1 MDPNS
6 YYEAQPSGLGT
17 KVGLGV
23 GATPTSSSLMTYAKS
38 FYKRFTE
45 ATTIGDR
52 YPGSLGD
59 IQYDQSYGAS
69 LPVVVKFPVGYTA
82 QDRYRWYESNN
93 FFNISGAATG
103 NWKQITSDAY
113 KALGWSQ
120 DIGGK
125 WNKAS
130 FGKTEIPVIDA
141 LTKQI
146 ATTEPVESAIIPG
159 LQVQASQPETIKQ
172 GDSVTWGASLAKGDT
187 DQWPAE
193 SWIKQDLPKLFGV
206 SGPESSMGR
215 RYMSGNLTL
224 QIPSN
229 IDLSQFISLTGP
241 QPVDRR
247 NDIVLPWGVIA
258 TKGNANDTSLWGTRT
273 PEKFGITKTINKGT
287 PEEQLIYEDVL
298 GDIGEPLLQQWQD
311 ADVTY
316 QTTSPF
322 GILDAQQRLDA
333 ERAARLSGRSVT
345 DEIADRQR
353 ADYLGKVGG
362 SFLPTGDIQAYMLDE
377 KVKDYLRTL
386 PQFKDRSIDEMDFQ
400 LTYAGDKTLPLTN
413 VTVTF
418 PKEGGVGAVLDEE
431 TLKKVNIALGEALR
445 TGFPTA
451 KEAQDKVIADKGY
464 TVKTFA
470 DGSEALVDKDGVVI
484 TDSKT
489 DGVWDLP
496 EALAPADPMS
506 AAEAAAAPATTGIFK
521 TTVGGQ
527 TGGLGSIPLG
537 QNLAAPGVPMPGS
550 LQQQALSR
558 VSMPD
563 YMRALPAAMPGGGI
577 PLMRGLYETPLGLSR
592 SAYDLATQMGT
603 FDPQT
608 IPGGTGA
615 QAFQQYL
622 SRQPD
627 WRGDLQRGLAGI
639 ETVKQKIISGISPN
653 QLSPREFAI
662 YESYI
667 GGTKDDP
674 YAGAQRELDLRQQLT
689 QMLPMPLRSSA
700 RSNLQNIYNQA
711 LATRPTTVG
720 GMPQTFMYGGAGSPF
735 RGMPPMQVSGSTP
748 SVQSVSAT
756 APINMNSLAPP
767 PITNTMVA
775 STPATGTPAGSPM
788 GSADANLNN
797 RTESVIIKERGL
809 QEPFGYNRVELM
821 TPQEADN
828 YYMNLLDKG
837 LLSVTEKQR
846 ILSTGRYPN
855 TAQLNEELMKY
866 GMSYKDWMDPNRQ
879 LKEALAQNE
888 ERRKKAEAEAKAKA
902 DEIKANAKAQADA
915 IIAYENIYGK
925 GSYALNKIGD
935 PGGAPPFVPGSQ
947 GAPKQT
953 TADWGDK
960 NPWDNFLI
968 KPQPFP
974 SNMEIFGR

>member
-1 MDPNS
+1 
-6 YYEAQPSGLGT
+6 
-17 KVGLGV
+17 
-23 GATPTSSSLMTYAKS
+23 
-38 FYKRFTE
+38 
-45 ATTIGDR
+45 
-52 YPGSLGD
+52 
-59 IQYDQSYGAS
+59 
-69 LPVVVKFPVGYTA
+69 
-82 QDRYRWYESNN
+82 
-93 FFNISGAATG
+93 
-103 NWKQITSDAY
+103 
-113 KALGWSQ
+113 
-120 DIGGK
+120 
-125 WNKAS
+125 
-130 FGKTEIPVIDA
+130 
-141 LTKQI
+141 
-146 ATTEPVESAIIPG
+146 
-159 LQVQASQPETIKQ
+159 
-172 GDSVTWGASLAKGDT
+172 
-187 DQWPAE
+187 
-193 SWIKQDLPKLFGV
+193 
-206 SGPESSMGR
+206 
-215 RYMSGNLTL
+215 
-224 QIPSN
+224 
-229 IDLSQFISLTGP
+229 
-241 QPVDRR
+241 
-247 NDIVLPWGVIA
+247 
-258 TKGNANDTSLWGTRT
+258 
-273 PEKFGITKTINKGT
+273 
-287 PEEQLIYEDVL
+287 
-298 GDIGEPLLQQWQD
+298 
-311 ADVTY
+311 
-316 QTTSPF
+316 
-322 GILDAQQRLDA
+322 
-333 ERAARLSGRSVT
+333 
-345 DEIADRQR
+345 
-353 ADYLGKVGG
+353 
-362 SFLPTGDIQAYMLDE
+362 
-377 KVKDYLRTL
+377 
-386 PQFKDRSIDEMDFQ
+386 
-400 LTYAGDKTLPLTN
+400 
-413 VTVTF
+413 
-418 PKEGGVGAVLDEE
+418 
-431 TLKKVNIALGEALR
+431 
-445 TGFPTA
+445 
-451 KEAQDKVIADKGY
+451 
-464 TVKTFA
+464 
-470 DGSEALVDKDGVVI
+470 
-484 TDSKT
+484 
-489 DGVWDLP
+489 
-496 EALAPADPMS
+496 MS